1 MGVYSL
7 LLIMEKLTL
16 EEYTIVIICT
26 LRHVNRVKVRLAGGS
41 K

>member
-7 LLIMEKLTL
+7 LLIMKKLTL
-16 EEYTIVIICT
+16 GEYTIVIICT
-26 LRHVNRVKVRLAGGS
+26 LWRVNRVKGRLAGGS

>member
-1 MGVYSL
+1 
-7 LLIMEKLTL
+7 MEKLTL

-26 LRHVNRVKVRLAGGS
+26 LRRVNRVKVRLAGGS